1 MTNNGKKIVQ
11 GHSVSHRDI
20 WTPCFI
26 RNLQIL
32 VQKNLKVN
40 NLDTYMYMYMCYV
53 HMYMYMYMCYVHMYM
68 YMYVYIVVFKL
79 PANVDTLLPNPGLNP
94 CFRLPCGLYQI

>member
-20 WTPCFI
+20 WKPCFI

-40 NLDTYMYMYMCYV
+40 NLDT
-53 HMYMYMYMCYVHMYM
+53 YMYMYMCYVHMYM

-94 CFRLPCGLYQI
+94 CFRLPCGLNQIG